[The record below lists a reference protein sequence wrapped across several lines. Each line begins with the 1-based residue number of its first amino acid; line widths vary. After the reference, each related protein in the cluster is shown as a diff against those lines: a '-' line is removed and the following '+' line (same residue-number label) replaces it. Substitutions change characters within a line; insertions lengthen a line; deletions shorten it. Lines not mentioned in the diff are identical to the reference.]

1 MVAQGILRIVLG
13 GLVIGSVFLFG
24 SCEEVAPNSAPAAR
38 VPTEE
43 PPVTDDPPVPT
54 EEPPIADDLPEQQPA
69 APATTGARVSISS
82 TPSGAHV
89 TIDGGAGNA
98 RRLAAAA
105 APITTPATI
114 HLPPGDYTF
123 TISKPGTGAAEGTVK
138 VERNA
143 DVNLNITL
151 SNSTVTDRLPEFDIP
166 RLHYGHTTLFGPRL
180 GVSLI
185 EEHQYYPARDDEA
198 DKRIV
203 RGVAA
208 TAGDPPYSYA
218 MTGVPDGMVFDPDT
232 RILYGTPAVGTALIW
247 EGIYSIT
254 DADGDTTE
262 TEILFIVFPD
272 SRPYFDS
279 AVDDQTYQ
287 SGSEIVP
294 LRLPEVKWTDITIP
308 ENTTDRS
315 VTFGGRNEGTLPGS
329 WGNRRLSDS
338 ISGLPPGLHVPYLYV
353 RNLQRVPSGSI
364 TEPAAYFIVGTP
376 LEVGTFRFTYT
387 IVDSNGDT
395 ATLEV
400 AITVFDPEPE
410 PESEPTKTVPRLSI
424 SGSHIVYEDERNL
437 NTSHTEMYYITMNLR
452 SQEQV
457 TVDIA
462 TEDGT
467 ARAGEDYSAISM
479 TLIFGLDIWQQTV
492 GVGIRSDSLVEPPET
507 FFLRLSN
514 AVNATIADE
523 PERSL
528 GRFAVTICDRGSS
541 SACATPGEP

>member
-1 MVAQGILRIVLG
+1 M
-13 GLVIGSVFLFG
+13 
-24 SCEEVAPNSAPAAR
+24 
-38 VPTEE
+38 
-43 PPVTDDPPVPT
+43 DW
-54 EEPPIADDLPEQQPA
+54 
-69 APATTGARVSISS
+69 
-82 TPSGAHV
+82 
-89 TIDGGAGNA
+89 
-98 RRLAAAA
+98 
-105 APITTPATI
+105 
-114 HLPPGDYTF
+114 
-123 TISKPGTGAAEGTVK
+123 
-138 VERNA
+138 
-143 DVNLNITL
+143 
-151 SNSTVTDRLPEFDIP
+151 
-166 RLHYGHTTLFGPRL
+166 HTTLFGPSL

-208 TAGDPPYSYA
+208 TAGDPPYSYS

-232 RILYGTPAVGTALIW
+232 RILYGSPAVGTALIW
-247 EGIYSIT
+247 ECIYSIT

-294 LRLPEVKWTDITIP
+294 LRMPEVKWTDITVP

-315 VTFGGRNEGTLPGS
+315 VTFGGRNEGTVLGS

-353 RNLQRVPSGSI
+353 LNLRRAPSGSI
-364 TEPAAYFIVGTP
+364 TEPAAYPIVGTP
-376 LEVGTFRFTYT
+376 LEVGTFLFTYT
-387 IVDSNGDT
+387 IVDSNDDYCYLGGCDH
-395 ATLEV
+395 
-400 AITVFDPEPE
+400 
-410 PESEPTKTVPRLSI
+410 RLRPGTRTRIRANENWYRDDAI
-424 SGSHIVYEDERNL
+424 SGSHIMYEVREEL
-437 NTSHTEMYYITMNLR
+437 EHLGHTEMYDTTMNLR
-452 SQEQV
+452 SQEHL

-467 ARAGEDYSAISM
+467 ARAGEDYSPISM
-479 TLIFGLDIWQQTV
+479 TLIFGLDIWQPTV